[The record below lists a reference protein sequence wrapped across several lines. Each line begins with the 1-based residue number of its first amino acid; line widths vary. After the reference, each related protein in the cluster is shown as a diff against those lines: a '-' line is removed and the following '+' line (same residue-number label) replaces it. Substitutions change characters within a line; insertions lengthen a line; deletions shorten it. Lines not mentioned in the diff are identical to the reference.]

1 MSTDEAL
8 EKWLDAEVPE
18 DQCGSAFN
26 RSPRAPAEPFRE
38 IATAAWH
45 AAVKHTLAYV
55 AGEVNK
61 DADEMADDRDA
72 ELERGLAI
80 RISKMKP

>member
-1 MSTDEAL
+1 MSKDEAL
-8 EKWLDAEVPE
+8 EEWLEAH
-18 DQCGSAFN
+18 CGVGYDL
-26 RSPRAPAEPFRE
+26 PE
-38 IATAAWH
+38 IAAREAWH
-45 AAVKHTLAYV
+45 AAVKHTLAHV

-80 RISKMKP
+80 RISKMNP